1 MSTASGSSMTTSNI
15 AAESGVPTA
24 TPLDPVQAEQI
35 NEKAQSLI
43 RTNTLIALGIGLSP
57 FPTLDLVALL
67 ALQLNLVRL
76 LGKLYGQEF
85 SEDIVK
91 KAVVSLIG
99 SAVPLSMAIK
109 IAAFSLLKAIP
120 LIGPGVAVNVQPLLA
135 GAMTY
140 AVGQLFNSHFA
151 AGGTLLSFDP
161 VRQKAYFIKLMEEG
175 MKVAQR
181 EGAATESANVATGSA
196 NIATGPAN
204 VPVA

>member
-1 MSTASGSSMTTSNI
+1 MTTSTS

-43 RTNTLIALGIGLSP
+43 RTNMLIALGIGFSP

-91 KAVVSLIG
+91 KAVMSLIG
-99 SAVPLSMAIK
+99 SAVPLSMSIK
-109 IAAFSLLKAIP
+109 VAAFSLLKAIP
-120 LIGPGVAVNVQPLLA
+120 LIGPGVAVIVQPLLA

-140 AVGQLFNSHFA
+140 AVGQLLNSHFA
-151 AGGTLLSFDP
+151 SGGTLLSFDP
-161 VRQKAYFIKLMEEG
+161 VRQKAYFTKLVEEG

-181 EGAATESANVATGSA
+181 ERATAGSANVATGSA
-196 NIATGPAN
+196 NVATGPVN